1 MVGEDL
7 RPSSDFLFDTG
18 IIIRHLRNDKRA
30 HDLLDYLEKIGAI
43 SVSAVTYME
52 ILVKC
57 RPEEEGATLL
67 FFDRVP
73 LLMVGR
79 EVAQKAASLIRSYPE
94 AFGKDNPRQ
103 YPDALI
109 AATAWQQ
116 GSALVTLNTRHF
128 AGVPIAELTI
138 QAIDQNARDWVSLL
152 RM

>member
-7 RPSSDFLFDTG
+7 RPSIDFLLDTG

-30 HDLLDYLEKIGAI
+30 NDLLDHLEEIGEI
-43 SVSAVTYME
+43 SVSAITYME

-57 RPEEEGATLL
+57 RPHEEQATLL

-73 LLMVGR
+73 PLIVSR
-79 EVAQKAASLIRSYPE
+79 EIAQKAALLIRKYPT

-109 AATAWQQ
+109 GATAWQR
-116 GSALVTLNTRHF
+116 GSTLVTLNTRHF
-128 AGVPIAELTI
+128 AKVPIAELAI
-138 QAIDQNARDWVSLL
+138 QAVDQNARDWVTMLKI
-152 RM
+152 